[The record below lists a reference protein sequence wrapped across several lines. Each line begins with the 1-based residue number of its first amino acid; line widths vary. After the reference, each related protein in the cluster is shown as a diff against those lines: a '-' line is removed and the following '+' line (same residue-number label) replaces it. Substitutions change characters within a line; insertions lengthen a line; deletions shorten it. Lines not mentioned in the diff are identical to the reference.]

1 MVLTEYVNIDRK
13 TFETDIQCSLLLNQ
27 YENQVIEIDTGI
39 GFLDHVRIINY
50 YWNEPIYCF

>member
-50 YWNEPIYCF
+50 Y